1 MTKKCFGFR
10 FPFGKGRRGGASCR
24 VSFSG
29 EDRHALERQ
38 QFEAVLRSF
47 NASRIEE
54 RLMILDI
61 FLSVEQHVTLAELAA
76 LVRERQ
82 PALADLGFARETMEM
97 FCQCGFAQQVTFEN
111 QEARYEHH
119 HLGQH
124 HDHFICTR
132 CGQIQEFSNEEL
144 ERLQRVIARQFQF
157 HPLQHRMDI
166 YGLCAGCMALRD
178 EAIPLKMAANGE
190 RVRIVQLL
198 GDRALQ
204 ARLADMG
211 LALGT
216 CLEVISNQ
224 PAGPTIVAINTSR
237 LAIDGAIAQ
246 HVVVAHACR
255 HNDI

>member
-1 MTKKCFGFR
+1 MAKKGFGFR
-10 FPFGKGRRGGASCR
+10 FPFGRGRHGQATCR

-29 EDRHALERQ
+29 EDRHDMERE

-54 RLMILDI
+54 RLAILDI
-61 FLSVEQHVTLAELAA
+61 FLSIEQHVTLSDLVA

-82 PALADLGFARETMEM
+82 PALADLAFVRETMEM

-132 CGQIQEFSNEEL
+132 CGQIQEFHNEEL
-144 ERLQRVIARQFQF
+144 ERLQQVIARQFQF
-157 HPLQHRMDI
+157 HPLQHRMEI

-178 EAIPLKMAANGE
+178 AAIPLRMAANGE

-211 LALGT
+211 LTLGT
-216 CLEVISNQ
+216 CLEIINNQ
-224 PAGPTIVAINTSR
+224 PAGPTIVAVSASR
-237 LAIDGAIAQ
+237 LAIDGDIAQ

-255 HNDI
+255 HDDI

>member
-1 MTKKCFGFR
+1 MIKKCLGFC
-10 FPFGKGRRGGASCR
+10 FPFGRGRQGGAPCCAR
-24 VSFSG
+24 LG
-29 EDRHALERQ
+29 GDNRHALERE

-54 RLMILDI
+54 RLVILDI
-61 FLSVEQHVTLAELAA
+61 FLSIEQHVTLAELMA
-76 LVRERQ
+76 LIRERQ
-82 PALADLGFARETMEM
+82 PALADQAFVRETMEM

-124 HDHFICTR
+124 HDHFVCTR
-132 CGQIQEFSNEEL
+132 CGQIQEFRNEEL
-144 ERLQRVIARQFQF
+144 ERLQRVIARQFRF
-157 HPLQHRMDI
+157 HPLQHRMEI

-178 EAIPLKMAANGE
+178 DVIPLRMAANGE

-198 GDRALQ
+198 GDRAIQ
-204 ARLADMG
+204 ARLADLG
-211 LALGT
+211 LTLDT
-216 CLEVISNQ
+216 CLEVINNQ

-237 LAIDGAIAQ
+237 LAIDGDIAR

-255 HNDI
+255 LDDI